1 MSEYQLTVLDYRLPD
16 GQPFTVTVCGYNGK
30 VRHMSIGTD
39 AMRHL
44 RGTSVDVTESK
55 CQASKHCLA
64 LSCPLNKTE
73 PMHLAHLLEM
83 PADESLDE
91 ETASICGTKSSVDA
105 LVKFADKMSEI
116 IPEELRNRKE
126 PEQYSAG
133 KKRSGARK

>member
-1 MSEYQLTVLDYRLPD
+1 MPRYLLTVLDYRLPD
-16 GQPFTVTVCGYNGK
+16 GQPFTVTVCGYSGK

-44 RGTSVDVTESK
+44 RSTSVDVTESK

-64 LSCPLNKTE
+64 LNCPLNKTE
-73 PMHLAHLLEM
+73 SLHLAHMLEM

-105 LVKFADKMSEI
+105 LVKFADKMSEV
-116 IPEELRNRKE
+116 IPVELRNKQESVR
-126 PEQYSAG
+126 
-133 KKRSGARK
+133 